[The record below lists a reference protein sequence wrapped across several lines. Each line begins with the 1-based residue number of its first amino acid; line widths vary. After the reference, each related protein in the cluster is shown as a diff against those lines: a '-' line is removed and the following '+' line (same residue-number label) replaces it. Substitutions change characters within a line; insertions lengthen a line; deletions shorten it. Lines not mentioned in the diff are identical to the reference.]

1 MIGGDWLSVVAQ
13 LIAGMAALRMIVRAA
28 RRRPPL
34 AEASGSVPTI
44 SVVIPARNEAS
55 RLPECL
61 RSFAGAHAV
70 VEVIVVDDCSDD
82 ATASVARDAGATV
95 IAGAPLPDGWVGK
108 VWALHQGVSQAKG
121 EWVVMLDADTRVSA
135 QLPAALVSRAIAE
148 QCNVLSAAGKFE
160 CPSWGARFLHPAMLT
175 TLIYR
180 FGPADWRGT
189 VKRNQRIANGQ
200 CMAMRTVEARVA
212 LEGVKNETIE
222 DVALARNVESAVMVD
237 ASTMLTTRMY
247 EDFASTYSGW
257 GRSLALSSVES
268 TRRLWWHLFVVFF
281 AQVLPTI
288 IVLFWYPTIV
298 SIVLVLLR
306 IGTLLGTRSA
316 YRTIDLAYWLSPFA
330 DVVAWWALV
339 VGVARRG
346 APETWRGRTYR

>member
-1 MIGGDWLSVVAQ
+1 VIGGDWLSVVAQ

-121 EWVVMLDADTRVSA
+121 EWVVMLDADTRVST

-200 CMAMRTVEARVA
+200 CMAMRTVEARTV
-212 LEGVKNETIE
+212 LETVKAETIE
-222 DVALARNVESAVMVD
+222 DVALARSVETSVMVD
-237 ASTMLTTRMY
+237 ASNMLTTRMY
-247 EDFASTYSGW
+247 ENFGSTYSGW
-257 GRSLALSSVES
+257 GRSLALASVES
-268 TRRLWWHLFVVFF
+268 KRRLWWHLFVVFF
-281 AQVLPTI
+281 AQVLPTL
-288 IVLFWYPTIV
+288 VALFWYPSAVTAI
-298 SIVLVLLR
+298 LVLLR
-306 IGTLLGTRSA
+306 IGTLFGTRSS
-316 YRTIDLAYWLSPFA
+316 YTKIDLAYWLSPFA

-339 VGVARRG
+339 MGVARRDG
-346 APETWRGRTYR
+346 PESWRGRTYR

>member
-1 MIGGDWLSVVAQ
+1 MAGDWLSVVAQ
-13 LIAGMAALRMIVRAA
+13 VIAGIAALRMIARAA

-34 AEASGSVPTI
+34 IEASGSVPTI
-44 SVVIPARNEAS
+44 SVVVPARNEAS

-61 RSFAGAHAV
+61 RSIVGAPAV
-70 VEVIVVDDCSDD
+70 VEVIVVDDCSED
-82 ATASVARDAGATV
+82 ATASFARDAGATV
-95 IAGAPLPDGWVGK
+95 ITGSPLPEGWVGK

-121 EWVVMLDADTRVSA
+121 EWVVMLDADTRVSP
-135 QLPAALVSRAIAE
+135 QLPAALVSRALAD

-180 FGPADWRGT
+180 YGPADWRGT

-222 DVALARNVESAVMVD
+222 DVALARSVENAAMVD

-247 EDFASTYSGW
+247 EDFPSTFSGW
-257 GRSLALSSVES
+257 GRSLALASVEP
-268 TRRLWWHLFVVFF
+268 TRKLWWHLFVVFF
-281 AQVLPTI
+281 AQVLPTLVA
-288 IVLFWYPTIV
+288 VLWYPNAVTAL
-298 SIVLVLLR
+298 LVLLR
-306 IGTLLGTRSA
+306 IGTLFGTRSA
-316 YRTIDLAYWLSPFA
+316 YTTIDFAYWLSPFA